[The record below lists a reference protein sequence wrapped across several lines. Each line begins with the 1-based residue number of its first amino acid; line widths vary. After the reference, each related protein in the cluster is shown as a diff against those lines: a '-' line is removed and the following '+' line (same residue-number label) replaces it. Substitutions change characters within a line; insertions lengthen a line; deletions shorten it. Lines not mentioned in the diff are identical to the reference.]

1 MNFLKSL
8 QEYLE
13 SNPFFS
19 LERNFDIDLR
29 GFISN
34 KKKDNK
40 DYNEFLK
47 DGRLPKT
54 DDFYNKFIFL
64 NKYLGACDNDEKF
77 IEIIESCFELVK
89 ENEDKLLHNYLLH
102 FFSITNQQIL
112 LNNLS
117 FFENK
122 FLELLYSKNYID
134 ISSINSLMFSY
145 LVWIYHLEKGANL
158 SVLKQFIKSY
168 RCWTTSFWNDCKLED
183 KKNYGI
189 LIHQIELFHNARDS
203 YLDLEIFS
211 VYDGVVQT
219 YKNVGDI
226 IHSSIF
232 TDFSNKLKERLVN
245 GKRLHKEIIYKQ
257 LDDNDKFKIKNILY
271 KIKSYKKPITIE
283 ILYDFLFQF
292 DSIQN
297 VRAMIKVLENLN
309 FFTFN
314 QLNEILE
321 NILIS
326 QINSEAENIY
336 ICPLEADGSSSIYQ
350 YLASHS
356 DNLNTKYSSKIKFE
370 RSINDVLEK
379 SNIEDEIVII
389 DDCSLSGTQ
398 TSNILKELLGIR
410 ALEAHHDVHCEKLNE
425 NLLLKFRNSKINLS
439 FCVGSDYAKNGLEN
453 FIVSQNLSNF
463 KVYIGKYLHMTEPDN
478 PNPGNRI
485 FGCNSL
491 IWDSINERDDLRDFC
506 HKVGYKILGELASKK
521 RWGEDRRVQSSL
533 GYSDLQQVIVFPY
546 SVPKTTLPILWCE
559 HESWKPLFQN
569 T

>member
-1 MNFLKSL
+1 M
-8 QEYLE
+8 
-13 SNPFFS
+13 
-19 LERNFDIDLR
+19 
-29 GFISN
+29 
-34 KKKDNK
+34 
-40 DYNEFLK
+40 
-47 DGRLPKT
+47 
-54 DDFYNKFIFL
+54 
-64 NKYLGACDNDEKF
+64 
-77 IEIIESCFELVK
+77 
-89 ENEDKLLHNYLLH
+89 
-102 FFSITNQQIL
+102 ITNQQIL

-117 FFENK
+117 FFENE

-158 SVLKQFIKSY
+158 GVLKQFIKSY
-168 RCWTTSFWNDCKLED
+168 RSWPTSFWNDCKLED

-379 SNIEDEIVII
+379 SNMEDEIVII

-398 TSNILKELLGIR
+398 TINILKELLGIR

-491 IWDSINERDDLRDFC
+491 IWDSIKERDDLRDFC
-506 HKVGYKILGELASKK
+506 HKVGYKILDEISSKK
-521 RWGEDRRVQSSL
+521 KMG
-533 GYSDLQQVIVFPY
+533 
-546 SVPKTTLPILWCE
+546 
-559 HESWKPLFQN
+559 
-569 T
+569 